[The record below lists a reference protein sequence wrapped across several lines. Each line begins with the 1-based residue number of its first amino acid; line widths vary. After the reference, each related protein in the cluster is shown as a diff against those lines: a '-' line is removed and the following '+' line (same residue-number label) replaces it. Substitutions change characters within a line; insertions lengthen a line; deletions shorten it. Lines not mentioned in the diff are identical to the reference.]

1 MFQKNK
7 ATLNNYDEAIL
18 LEWLET
24 NGLGGWSSSSVIGCN
39 TRRYH
44 GLLVAAIKAPTERM
58 VLVSKIDETI
68 CINGECF
75 ELGVN
80 NFGDAINP
88 NGHLYLSKFT
98 KDLFPEWT
106 YELKGITIK
115 KTIAMVQGENTTLV
129 LYTVVKATKAFT
141 MELQP
146 FIAARGYHEL
156 QNKNSNLWWDVDFKD
171 GILKNHP
178 FQDSTNIFI
187 SVPNSTYEHHPNW
200 FERFNYDE
208 EKKRGLD
215 FKEDLLNHGTLS
227 VNLKKGQTIGI
238 IISTENPAGKDA
250 IALFENELLRKKALL
265 TKQPDSFIFRQLLLA
280 ADQFVVKRDD
290 NLKTIIAGYHWFT
303 DWGRDTMIS
312 LPGICLSTGRFEDA
326 KKIIAAFAKS
336 VSMGMLPNRFQDHDE
351 SPQYNNVDGTLW
363 FFIAIYKYYLVT
375 KDDEFVLKEL
385 LPILKEIINY
395 HFQGTRYNIKV
406 DEDGLLFAGEQ
417 GQQLTWMDAKI
428 ADWVVTPR
436 MGKPVEVQAL
446 WYNALRI
453 YSELLKIDGQEE
465 HAASFESKAKMAKD
479 SFLKMFWYKDGG
491 YLYDVIDKNNNADS
505 SLRPNQLF
513 AISLPFPLIE
523 DKEAKAVLKIVEEK
537 LYTLVGIR
545 TLPMYDLRYVG
556 EYNGGVFKRDS
567 SYHQGTVWSWLLGP
581 YIDALIKV
589 KGSKGKTQ
597 AKLVIQE
604 FAHHLEEGCI
614 GSVSEI
620 FDGNAPHHPKGC
632 IAQAWSVAELI
643 RVIKEYKLY

>member
-1 MFQKNK
+1 MLQKNK
-7 ATLNNYDEAIL
+7 AILNNYEEAIQ

-24 NGLGGWSSSSVIGCN
+24 NGLGGWSGSSIIGCN

-44 GLLVAAIKAPTERM
+44 GLLVAATRPPTERM

-68 CINGECF
+68 CINNERF

-80 NFGDAINP
+80 NFGDAVNP
-88 NGHLYLSKFT
+88 KGHLLLNKFT
-98 KDLFPEWT
+98 KGLFPEWT
-106 YELKGITIK
+106 YEWKGVAIK

-129 LYTVVKATKAFT
+129 LYTVIKAPKSLTL
-141 MELQP
+141 ELQP

-156 QNKNSNLWWDVDFKD
+156 QNDKSNLWWDVDFKD
-171 GILKNHP
+171 GIFKNHP

-187 SVPNSTYEHHPNW
+187 SVPGATYQHHPNW
-200 FERFNYDE
+200 FEHFNYDE

-227 VNLKKGQTIGI
+227 VQLKKGQTIGI
-238 IISTENPAGKDA
+238 IISTENPQGKNA
-250 IALFENELLRKKALL
+250 IELFEIELARKKALL
-265 TKQPDSFIFRQLLLA
+265 EKQPDSETVRQLILA

-290 NLKTIIAGYHWFT
+290 KLKTIIAGYHWFT

-312 LPGICLSTGRFEDA
+312 LHGICLTTKRFDDA
-326 KKIIAAFAKS
+326 KKILSAFAKS
-336 VSMGMLPNRFQDHDE
+336 VSMGMLPNRFQDHDQC
-351 SPQYNNVDGTLW
+351 PQYNNVDGTLW
-363 FFIAIYKYYLVT
+363 FFVAIYKYYLAT
-375 KDDEFVLKEL
+375 KDGQFVLKEL
-385 LPILKEIINY
+385 LPVLTDIINH

-406 DEDGLLFAGEQ
+406 ADDGLLFAGEQ

-453 YSELLKIDGQEE
+453 YSELLHIDNQHESAAHFATKALIARQSFKKI
-465 HAASFESKAKMAKD
+465 
-479 SFLKMFWYKDGG
+479 FWYVEGN
-491 YLYDVIDKNNNADS
+491 YLYDVIDKNNNQDT

-513 AISLPFPLIE
+513 AICLPFALIE
-523 DKEAKAVLKIVEEK
+523 NQEAKAVLKIVEDK

-545 TLPMYDLRYVG
+545 TLPVSDLRYVG
-556 EYNGGVFKRDS
+556 EYGGGLFKRDS
-567 SYHQGTVWSWLLGP
+567 SYHQGTAWSWLLGP
-581 YIDALIKV
+581 YIDTLIKV
-589 KGSKGKTQ
+589 KGAKGKAQ
-597 AKLVIQE
+597 AKVVIQE

-614 GSVSEI
+614 GNISEI
-620 FDGNAPHHPKGC
+620 FDANAPHHPKGC
-632 IAQAWSVAELI
+632 VAQAWSVAELL
-643 RVIKEYKLY
+643 RVIIEYKLY

>member
-1 MFQKNK
+1 MLQKNK
-7 ATLNNYDEAIL
+7 AVLNNYEEAIL

-24 NGLGGWSSSSVIGCN
+24 NGLGGWSSSSIIGSN

-44 GLLVAAIKAPTERM
+44 GLLVAATKAPTERM
-58 VLVSKIDETI
+58 VMVSKIDESI
-68 CINGECF
+68 IINGETF

-88 NGHLYLSKFT
+88 NGHLFLSNFT
-98 KDLFPEWT
+98 KELFPEWI
-106 YELKGITIK
+106 YEVNGIKMK

-129 LYTVVKATKAFT
+129 LYTVLKAPKTFT
-141 MELQP
+141 LNLQP
-146 FIAARGYHEL
+146 FIAARGYHDL
-156 QNKNSNLWWDVDFKD
+156 QNNKSNLWWDVDFKD
-171 GILKNHP
+171 GIFKNQP
-178 FQDSTNIFI
+178 FADSRNIYI
-187 SVPNSTYEHHPNW
+187 SVPESSYQHNPNW
-200 FERFNYDE
+200 FDHFNYDE

-238 IISTENPAGKDA
+238 IISTENPVGRDA
-250 IALFENELLRKKALL
+250 IGLFEKETARKKALL
-265 TKQPDSFIFRQLLLA
+265 NKQPNNETLQQLLLA

-312 LPGICLSTGRFEDA
+312 LPGICLSTGRLDDA
-326 KKIIAAFAKS
+326 KKIIAAFANS

-351 SPQYNNVDGTLW
+351 TPQYNNVDGTLW
-363 FFIAIYKYYLVT
+363 FFIAIYKYYFAT
-375 KDDEFVLKEL
+375 NDEQFVLKVL
-385 LPILKEIINY
+385 LPVLTDIINW
-395 HFQGTRYNIKV
+395 HLQGTRYNIKV
-406 DEDGLLFAGEQ
+406 ADDGLLYAREQ

-453 YSELLKIDGQEE
+453 YSELLHADNQQELAAQYATKAIIARQSFKKLFWNADGN
-465 HAASFESKAKMAKD
+465 
-479 SFLKMFWYKDGG
+479 
-491 YLYDVIDKNNNADS
+491 YLYDVIDKNNNPDA

-513 AISLPFPLIE
+513 AISLPFALIE
-523 DKEAKAVLKIVEEK
+523 DKDAKAVLKIVEEK

-545 TLPMYDLRYVG
+545 TLPTYDLRYVG
-556 EYNGGVFKRDS
+556 EYEGGLFKRDS
-567 SYHQGTVWSWLLGP
+567 SYHQGTVWAWLLGP
-581 YIDALIKV
+581 YIDCIIKV
-589 KGSKGKTQ
+589 KGAKGRAQ

-620 FDGNAPHHPKGC
+620 FNANAPHHPKGC
-632 IAQAWSVAELI
+632 IAQAWSVAELL
-643 RVIKEYKLY
+643 RVITEYKLY